1 MMGGMEHT
9 QSPRSA
15 AQPVDARRL
24 AALAAL
30 LAEPTRAAFCLAL
43 LDGRAWTA
51 GELARQAGVARS
63 TATEQLNALVDGGL
77 LAEARQGRHRYLQLA
92 DPAAA
97 ELVELLAE
105 RADPAAP
112 ASPAPGTLSGDSRR
126 RALARARTCYDHL
139 AGTLGVAI
147 MDAMT
152 ERGLLD
158 WTRGLAL
165 TPTGEAWLAEL
176 GVPSPPGPPAPAAPP
191 CARASTGRSAART
204 WPARWVPR
212 SAATH
217 STPAGCSAS
226 EPPGPC
232 GSPLTA
238 PQHSS
243 STWDLPFPERPVRAK
258 TRCPRP
264 RRLAG

>member
-176 GVPSPPGPPAPAAPP
+176 GVPSPAG
-191 CARASTGRSAART
+191 
-204 WPARWVPR
+204 PARSRRPAVRPCIDWTERRPHLAGSVG
-212 SAATH
+212 AALCRHALDTGWLQRIGT
-217 STPAGCSAS
+217 SRAVR
-226 EPPGPC
+226 
-232 GSPLTA
+232 LTA
-238 PQHSS
+238 DGTSALQQH
-243 STWDLPFPERPVRAK
+243 LG
-258 TRCPRP
+258 
-264 RRLAG
+264 LAVP